1 MNLNKKSRRLDM
13 FKKGLWMGVF
23 MVSLALTGTVEGK
36 DRYGQ
41 ALPKGVE
48 VVKLKEIVE
57 NPKAYKGKEVV
68 LEGNFGG
75 VCSDGEDFYF
85 KEGLEIV
92 EVVPKDFPMP
102 KFKKGKAIR
111 VYGVVKS
118 IEKKEKEEKGKE
130 KGEEHNEV
138 TIEAKGVEAR

>member
-1 MNLNKKSRRLDM
+1 MSNKLRRSDM
-13 FKKGLWMGVF
+13 FKKGLLLGVF

-36 DRYGQ
+36 ERYGQ
-41 ALPKGVE
+41 VMPVNLE
-48 VVKLKEIVE
+48 VVKLKEILE
-57 NPKAYKGKEVV
+57 NPKVYKGKEVV

-92 EVVPKDFPMP
+92 EVVPKGFPMP
-102 KFKKGKAIR
+102 KFKKGKSIR

-130 KGEEHNEV
+130 KEEEHKEV

>member
-1 MNLNKKSRRLDM
+1 MSNKLRRSDM
-13 FKKGLWMGVF
+13 FKKGLLFGILMF
-23 MVSLALTGTVEGK
+23 SLALTATVEGK

-41 ALPKGVE
+41 AVPKGAE

-102 KFKKGKAIR
+102 RFSKGKPIR

-118 IEKKEKEEKGKE
+118 IEKKEREEKGKE
-130 KGEEHNEV
+130 KEEEHKEV

>member
-1 MNLNKKSRRLDM
+1 M
-13 FKKGLWMGVF
+13 FKRSLCIGIF
-23 MVSLALTGTVEGK
+23 MVSVALTGIVEGA
-36 DRYGQ
+36 DQYGQ
-41 ALPKGVE
+41 AAPEGVG

-57 NPKAYKGKEVV
+57 NPKAYKGKEVA

-75 VCSDGEDFYF
+75 ICSDGEDFYF

-92 EVVPKDFPMP
+92 EVVPKGFPMP
-102 KFKKGKAIR
+102 RFNKGKPIR

-138 TIEAKGVEAR
+138 SIEAKGVEVR